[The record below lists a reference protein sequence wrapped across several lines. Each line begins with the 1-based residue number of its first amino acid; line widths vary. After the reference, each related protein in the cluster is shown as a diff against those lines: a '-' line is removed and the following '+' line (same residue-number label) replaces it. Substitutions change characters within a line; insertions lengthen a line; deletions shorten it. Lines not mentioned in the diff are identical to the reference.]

1 LKQYSLLKI
10 AIIDDEA
17 PARQSLRTMLASYR
31 PDCQLVGEADAV
43 ATGIQLLR
51 LSKPDL
57 VLLDINLTD
66 GSAFDLLDAFPN
78 AGFKVV
84 FTTAYDEFSL
94 KAFRYNALDYLLKP
108 ILPRDLVASI
118 DRATQRPLADQLPKL
133 ENLRAQGP
141 NRQLNRLAL
150 HSADGLVFLRLD
162 QIIRMEAD
170 SNYTTF
176 HCANHERHTVIRP
189 LKEFEE
195 LLPDN
200 QFFRIHQ
207 SHLINFE
214 FVKKVLKKDG
224 GFVVMEDGSQLPMAR
239 RRKDEFMAWLLENRG
254 DVA

>member
-1 LKQYSLLKI
+1 MRI
-10 AIIDDEA
+10 AIVDDET
-17 PARQSLRTMLASYR
+17 PARQSLTTMLTTFR
-31 PDCQLVGEADAV
+31 PDCRLVGEANCV
-43 ATGIQLLR
+43 STGIQLLR
-51 LSKPDL
+51 LAKPDI

-118 DRATQRPLADQLPKL
+118 DRATQRPLAEQSPKL
-133 ENLRAQGP
+133 VNLRNEAP
-141 NRQLNRLAL
+141 NHQLSRLAL

-162 QIIRMEAD
+162 HIIRLEAD

-176 HCANHERHTVIRP
+176 HCSNHERHTVIRP

-195 LLPDN
+195 LLPETR
-200 QFFRIHQ
+200 FFRIHQ
-207 SHLINFE
+207 SHLINFD

-224 GFVVMEDGSQLPMAR
+224 GFVVMADGSQLPMAR
-239 RRKDEFMAWLLENRG
+239 RRKDEFMAWLLENRE